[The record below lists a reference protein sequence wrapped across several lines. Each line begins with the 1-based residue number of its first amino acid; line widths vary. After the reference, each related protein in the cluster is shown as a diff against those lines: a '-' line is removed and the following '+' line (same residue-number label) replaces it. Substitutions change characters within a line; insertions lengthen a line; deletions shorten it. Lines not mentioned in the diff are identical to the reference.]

1 MNNLPSVFPQAIIG
15 AATNNL
21 SSGFPQTILSA
32 ATNNLPSVFPQA
44 IIGAA
49 TNNLS
54 SGFPQTILS
63 AATNPSQIT
72 DLSQDEK
79 FISGIKDNIHL
90 STELL
95 KKDISNFEAKS
106 KENLIKIHKSMNSII
121 EDLTNEINKIDEMK
135 LYELNSNIRDN
146 LNKLNNNL
154 KRLNDMCNDISK

>member
-1 MNNLPSVFPQAIIG
+1 M
-15 AATNNL
+15 NNL
-21 SSGFPQTILSA
+21 SSGFCSKTPLRT
-32 ATNNLPSVFPQA
+32 
-44 IIGAA
+44 
-49 TNNLS
+49 
-54 SGFPQTILS
+54 
-63 AATNPSQIT
+63 ATNPSQIT
-72 DLSQDEK
+72 DLSQDEYLIVQMNIK
-79 FISGIKDNIHL
+79 FISGIKNIIHL
-90 STELL
+90 SKELL